1 MDPDVIPLQ
10 VLGNVD
16 NDLTKVSASE
26 LMVWGLSNLW
36 KEGEEGGYA
45 VQYGCKPV
53 NDFGK
58 PRAGKD
64 ADPDRP
70 NYFERAYPCL
80 YPYGVGGPEA
90 DRPTSVDFRDHIK
103 WALNYHDCHFGKH
116 ETFPF
121 VAFGIIQQ

>member
-1 MDPDVIPLQ
+1 M
-10 VLGNVD
+10 
-16 NDLTKVSASE
+16 A
-26 LMVWGLSNLW
+26 WGLSNLW

-45 VQYGCKPV
+45 IRHGRKPV

-58 PRAGKD
+58 PRAGED

-90 DRPTSVDFRDHIK
+90 DRPTLVDFRDHIK
-103 WALNYHDCHFGKH
+103 WALNYHDCYNFIFLCLPYLDLPYFFF
-116 ETFPF
+116 TNP
-121 VAFGIIQQ
+121 